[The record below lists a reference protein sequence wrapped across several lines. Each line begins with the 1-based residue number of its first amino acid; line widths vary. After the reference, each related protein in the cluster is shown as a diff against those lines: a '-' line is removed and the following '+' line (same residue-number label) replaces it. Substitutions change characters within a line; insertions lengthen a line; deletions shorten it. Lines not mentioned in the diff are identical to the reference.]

1 MIADAKFDIS
11 AMRQAAGQA
20 GALLKALSN
29 TDRLLLLCQLT
40 EGERCVSDLEV
51 ALGIL
56 QPTLSQQLGV
66 LREERLVATRREGK
80 RIFYRIASDEA
91 LAVMRV
97 LHEQFCNPHQGDDD
111 D

>member
-1 MIADAKFDIS
+1 MIAEAKFDIA
-11 AMRQAAGQA
+11 AMRQAAGHA

-40 EGERCVSDLEV
+40 EGERCVSDLEE
-51 ALGIL
+51 ALGIV

-66 LREERLVATRREGK
+66 LREERLVATRRDGK